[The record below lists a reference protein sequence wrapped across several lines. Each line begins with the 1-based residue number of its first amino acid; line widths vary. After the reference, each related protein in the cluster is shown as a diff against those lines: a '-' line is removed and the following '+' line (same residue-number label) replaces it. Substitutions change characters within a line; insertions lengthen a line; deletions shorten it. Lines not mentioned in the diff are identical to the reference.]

1 MGKRW
6 AKAIKTVR
14 RLYVNWAEIEDC
26 VTQASALRFRYDSH
40 IRPNRLSGSNRYGMT
55 ERFIFLELIV
65 VRAAELHLASDF
77 EASCFSC

>member
-1 MGKRW
+1 
-6 AKAIKTVR
+6 
-14 RLYVNWAEIEDC
+14 
-26 VTQASALRFRYDSH
+26 
-40 IRPNRLSGSNRYGMT
+40 MT

>member
-1 MGKRW
+1 MDEFAVLRQL
-6 AKAIKTVR
+6 T
-14 RLYVNWAEIEDC
+14 EIEG
-26 VTQASALRFRYDSH
+26 SLRPGLATRFWYDNH
-40 IRPNRLSGSNRYGMT
+40 IRPNRLSGSNRYRMT